1 VSNELEP
8 GCLAVII
15 ESVFGQSI
23 GQIVQCIRIKGNH
36 SEHGTIWTV
45 RAQHE
50 LVSEFGGKG
59 HVMDSPA
66 KWLKKINPDDKE
78 DNTNEKRDYEISF

>member
-1 VSNELEP
+1 MSNELEP
-8 GCLAVII
+8 GCLAIII

-59 HVMDSPA
+59 CIMDSPA